1 MTSLILSRTTT
12 WDAPRPGRAPSRP
25 AALLWLLP
33 LLLLLGLFCLAPLG
47 WVLWHAVWSP
57 DGFTLSRFSA
67 IVDSPFYRQSFGKSL
82 WLAGCSSLAGLLIA
96 GVGAAALTRVPGRW
110 RDAVIAF
117 TNMSSNMAGVPLAF
131 AFIVILGTNGAIT
144 LMARQWW
151 GIELFDLYSMNGLLL
166 LYIYFQLPLA
176 LLLLYPAFD
185 NLQPQW
191 QQAAALLG
199 ASQWQILRHIT
210 LPILAPALLGTF
222 ILLFANAMGAYA
234 SAYALTLGN
243 INLLTIRIA
252 SLVSGELFLDP
263 ELAAA
268 LCVLLLFILAL
279 ICWANQLLMGRFH
292 YANR

>member
-1 MTSLILSRTTT
+1 
-12 WDAPRPGRAPSRP
+12 
-25 AALLWLLP
+25 
-33 LLLLLGLFCLAPLG
+33 
-47 WVLWHAVWSP
+47 
-57 DGFTLSRFSA
+57 
-67 IVDSPFYRQSFGKSL
+67 
-82 WLAGCSSLAGLLIA
+82 
-96 GVGAAALTRVPGRW
+96 
-110 RDAVIAF
+110 
-117 TNMSSNMAGVPLAF
+117 
-131 AFIVILGTNGAIT
+131 
-144 LMARQWW
+144 MARQWW

>member
-1 MTSLILSRTTT
+1 MTSLLLDRHCT
-12 WDAPRPGRAPSRP
+12 WDARQAGGPQRRPL
-25 AALLWLLP
+25 ALLWLLP
-33 LLLLLGLFCLAPLG
+33 LLLLLGLFSLAPLG
-47 WVLWHAVWSP
+47 WVLWHALWSP
-57 DGFTLSRFSA
+57 EGLTLARFESILA
-67 IVDSPFYRQSFGKSL
+67 SPFYRQAFGKSL
-82 WLAGCSSLAGLLIA
+82 WLASLSSLAGLLIA
-96 GVGAAALTRVPGRW
+96 GVAAAALSRVTSRW
-110 RDAVIAF
+110 RDAIIAF

-144 LMARQWW
+144 LLARQWW
-151 GIELFDLYSMNGLLL
+151 GIELFDLYSMKGLLL

-191 QQAAALLG
+191 QEAAALLG
-199 ASQWQILRHIT
+199 ARPWQILRHIT

-222 ILLFANAMGAYA
+222 MLLFANAMGAYA

-252 SLVSGELFLDP
+252 SLVSGELFLEP

-268 LCVLLLFILAL
+268 LCVLLLLILAL
-279 ICWANQLLMGRFH
+279 VGWANQLLMGRFH
-292 YANR
+292 YAAR